1 MQSWAVAELLQL
13 PGARKAQGP
22 EAREAL
28 DAAAGHRQAS
38 PKGACTPMGTTHG
51 AERGAQA
58 QQSSPAPPG
67 SEVLSGGRKQR
78 KTPVR
83 GFGGFRSDRIEVFL
97 GSPGHARGW
106 PGFTCPQKCP
116 LKLSERLKKPC
127 ALENPPPGPHYSGA
141 AEGSTHF
148 LRGS

>member
-51 AERGAQA
+51 AEREKA
-58 QQSSPAPPG
+58 QQSNGARPRLGA
-67 SEVLSGGRKQR
+67 
-78 KTPVR
+78 
-83 GFGGFRSDRIEVFL
+83 RS
-97 GSPGHARGW
+97 
-106 PGFTCPQKCP
+106 
-116 LKLSERLKKPC
+116 
-127 ALENPPPGPHYSGA
+127 
-141 AEGSTHF
+141 
-148 LRGS
+148 